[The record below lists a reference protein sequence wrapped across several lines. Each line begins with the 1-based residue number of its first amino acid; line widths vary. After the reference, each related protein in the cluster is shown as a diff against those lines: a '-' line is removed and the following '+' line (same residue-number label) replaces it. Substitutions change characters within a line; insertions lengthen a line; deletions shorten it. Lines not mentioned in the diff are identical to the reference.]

1 MENSSEQHLTSKEET
16 LASEEET
23 LTSALLDW
31 SAASVAVGA
40 TLVVAHC
47 PATKPTSR
55 SGHWAPCSSSMPL
68 QMSDTSP
75 VEFS

>member
-1 MENSSEQHLTSKEET
+1 METSSEQHLTSK
-16 LASEEET
+16 EET

-40 TLVVAHC
+40 TLVVSHC

-68 QMSDTSP
+68 QVSDTSP